1 MSIPDLVEPRVR
13 HLRRDG
19 GAAHQGVQPEL
30 VALEHCGD
38 PLRRPEHARRTNRLV
53 GLLRVARAGL
63 VPARLGQRVGLP
75 VVLLDELRDLAA
87 AAASLTRARLGLSI
101 P

>member
-1 MSIPDLVEPRVR
+1 EAVARLLAAPDAGGREGLDVDPDLVEPRVR

-19 GAAHQGVQPEL
+19 ALPDQGVQPEL

-38 PLRRPEHARRTNRLV
+38 PLRGSEHARRTNGLV

-63 VPARLGQRVGLP
+63 VPASLGQRVRLA
-75 VVLLDELRDLAA
+75 VILLDEL
-87 AAASLTRARLGLSI
+87 
-101 P
+101 